1 MEKVYSID
9 ITKVPDVKSRRDFM
23 YILYNEFV
31 LNSFNGDDSKELLVN
46 VYTDKEKE
54 RLKSAL
60 QKYGAEDEY
69 ISEVINESK
78 IENKN
83 KRNMINEGKEGTFK
97 DSTLTILRDIVI
109 SVANDGAWDLDEF
122 DPEDFIDEVI
132 TNDDMEELAG
142 EIDEENILDAI
153 LEIKDE
159 LLDKDDEEITE
170 DGHKVLKEVVK
181 YAEDGAEGDGD
192 DDKDK
197 DSKDAE
203 GLDEGFNYAR
213 VSDLIKEAEERGR
226 QQALNEAA
234 DDLTPGEKMDAWHDG
249 KRKENIKACDAE
261 KLRQYKA
268 ICKAKGYDAE
278 VAAINAEIESR
289 GLKESVDDK
298 AKQAQAKEREQIKI
312 KRSDLKDAKAAWADT
327 VKKLKALVKIKDFA
341 SLCKYGEDFD
351 AEKLL
356 SAIKEYFKNEG
367 KEKKEDKAE
376 AIKLARELKKLN
388 KTIVILTLA
397 VGGGKPA
404 AANESVTA
412 RFAKNRAMFEGE
424 DDDKN
429 KDNNG
434 EGDGNGDGNGD
445 NGEGKEG
452 GSEGDGK
459 DGDGK
464 KDGDDANTEEE
475 ELDIPALDL
484 SVKKEVAEDIKKEM
498 IDAGVEEDD
507 INIVDDDDDEE
518 TVHIIVDT
526 NSIYAFRDWYDK
538 KTGKSLE
545 DELNVEIGE
554 EPEEGEEDKDKDK
567 GKDGEGDGDKKDG
580 EKEGDGLDDFDIN
593 SDFFADLGN
602 EGE

>member
-54 RLKSAL
+54 KLKSAL

-83 KRNMINEGKEGTFK
+83 KRNMINEGKEGKFK

-192 DDKDK
+192 DNKDK
-197 DSKDAE
+197 DSKDSE

-213 VSDLIKEAEERGR
+213 VADLIKEAEERGR

-234 DDLTPGEKMDAWHDG
+234 DDLTPGEKMDAWHEG
-249 KRKENIKACDAE
+249 KRKENIKACDAD

-278 VAAINAEIESR
+278 VAAIDAEIESR

-327 VKKLKALVKIKDFA
+327 VKQLKALVKIKDFA

-376 AIKLARELKKLN
+376 AIKLARELRKLN

-397 VGGGKPA
+397 VGGGKPV

-445 NGEGKEG
+445 NGDGKEG

-567 GKDGEGDGDKKDG
+567 GKEGEGDGDKKDG

>member
-142 EIDEENILDAI
+142 EIDEENILEAI

-278 VAAINAEIESR
+278 VAAIDAEIESR

-429 KDNNG
+429 KDNDG